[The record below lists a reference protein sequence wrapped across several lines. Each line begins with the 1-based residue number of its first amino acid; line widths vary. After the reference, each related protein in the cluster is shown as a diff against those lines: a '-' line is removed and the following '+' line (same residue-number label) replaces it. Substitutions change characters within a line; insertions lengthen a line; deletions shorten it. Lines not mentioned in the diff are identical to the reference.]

1 VGWARRSLGL
11 GVFVRR
17 TCFEV
22 GYMGVGGDVSVR
34 KVCEEGMKV
43 SLLIVFC
50 NTDAEV
56 G

>member
-1 VGWARRSLGL
+1 MDEEK
-11 GVFVRR
+11 F
-17 TCFEV
+17 
-22 GYMGVGGDVSVR
+22 GVGSICEEEVFWGYVYMRGDVHVGEG
-34 KVCEEGMKV
+34 CEEGMKV